1 MSEEDDSEYMWSK
14 QKIHEQ
20 SWHINLIQKKVL
32 PENLRQPK
40 KDEEMNYVWSDMMY
54 SVVMNRNSNFPINRI
69 HMDFIILPSKKDD
82 IIFVEEQI
90 TKPQFIG
97 IDLALIHQ
105 ILIIYHVNWNLV
117 PRKKIIYIV

>member
-20 SWHINLIQKKVL
+20 SWHINLIQKKFYL
-32 PENLRQPK
+32 KTYASPK

-97 IDLALIHQ
+97 IDIALIHQ
-105 ILIIYHVNWNLV
+105 ILIIFT
-117 PRKKIIYIV
+117 

>member
-54 SVVMNRNSNFPINRI
+54 SVVMNRSSNFPINRI
-69 HMDFIILPSKKDD
+69 HMYFILLPSKKDD

-90 TKPQFIG
+90 TKPQFIR

-105 ILIIYHVNWNLV
+105 ILIIYT
-117 PRKKIIYIV
+117 

>member
-1 MSEEDDSEYMWSK
+1 MNICEANKKYTS
-14 QKIHEQ
+14 
-20 SWHINLIQKKVL
+20 NLDTLIWYKKKFYL
-32 PENLRQPK
+32 KTYASPK

-90 TKPQFIG
+90 TKPQIIG

-105 ILIIYHVNWNLV
+105 ILIIFT
-117 PRKKIIYIV
+117 

>member
-1 MSEEDDSEYMWSK
+1 MNICEANKKYTS
-14 QKIHEQ
+14 
-20 SWHINLIQKKVL
+20 NLDTLIWYKKKFL

-40 KDEEMNYVWSDMMY
+40 KAEEMNYVWSDMMY

-82 IIFVEEQI
+82 IIFVKEQI

-97 IDLALIHQ
+97 IDLALIYQ
-105 ILIIYHVNWNLV
+105 ILIIYT
-117 PRKKIIYIV
+117 